1 MTRVTVSLDAD
12 LVIDLVMVTGAM
24 SAQDAVEL
32 AVRDAVAR
40 GRRTET
46 VTGSSVEE
54 LRAAELRSRQQRD
67 TRGAG

>member
-46 VTGSSVEE
+46 ITGTSAEE
-54 LRAAELRSRQQRD
+54 RRAAELRGRQERD